1 MPRSQSRAF
10 TSYGSGLLNALK
22 NEVEISAVGESS
34 QAKKKFPAIW
44 DTGATA
50 TVITERVVRECG
62 LIETD
67 TGATATVITE
77 RVVRECGLIETGKTW
92 IVGVNGEREKAPTY
106 LVDVWLPHG
115 VRVRSVTVAQMKL
128 TGDEDILIG
137 MDIIALGDFAVS
149 SYQGITS
156 FSFRTPSRQRIDFLP
171 SKDRMKV
178 TGQARITPKV
188 GRNALCTCGS
198 GRKFKNCCGK

>member
-44 DTGATA
+44 
-50 TVITERVVRECG
+50 
-62 LIETD
+62 D

-188 GRNALCTCGS
+188 GHNALCTCGS

>member
-22 NEVEISAVGESS
+22 NEVEISAVGASS
-34 QAKKKFPAIW
+34 QAKKEFTTIW

-62 LIETD
+62 LIET
-67 TGATATVITE
+67 GI
-77 RVVRECGLIETGKTW
+77 TW
-92 IVGVNGEREKAPTY
+92 IVGVNGEREKAATY

-115 VRVRSVTVAQMKL
+115 VRVRSVKVAQMKL

-149 SYQGITS
+149 SYQGITI
-156 FSFRTPSRQRIDFLP
+156 FSFRTPSRRRIDFLP
-171 SKDRMKV
+171 PKDRLKV
-178 TGQARITPKV
+178 TGQTRITPKV
-188 GRNALCTCGS
+188 ARNALCTCGS
-198 GRKFKNCCGK
+198 GKKFKNCCGK